1 MVQFITIYMNP
12 KLTNITLNCVVC
24 MFNVND
30 IDFTGKN
37 YTRIGRNTF
46 QHLDCEDFFFGVTV
60 DY

>member
-1 MVQFITIYMNP
+1 
-12 KLTNITLNCVVC
+12 
-24 MFNVND
+24 MFNVNV

-46 QHLDCEDFFFGVTV
+46 QHLDCEDFFFLVTV